1 MLILM
6 LIQIPKEGG
15 HIRASESS
23 VEWLWVGQKSLH
35 FCVFPYGPHGT
46 ELPARPHRDEN
57 AVSKCDFWLF
67 EALSVLKLPC
77 RRPCISG
84 G

>member
-23 VEWLWVGQKSLH
+23 VELLWVGQKSLH
-35 FCVFPYGPHGT
+35 FCVFPYGPRST
-46 ELPARPHRDEN
+46 DIKQAS
-57 AVSKCDFWLF
+57 SK
-67 EALSVLKLPC
+67 VP
-77 RRPCISG
+77 
-84 G
+84 